1 MKKFFIFLL
10 LIISCHPEGD
20 DNDFETTPYS
30 LIYPSD
36 VFPTMLIPEDNLLT
50 QEGVSLGK
58 KLFFDPILSSN
69 NAISCASCHIQE
81 NSFSDPNQYS
91 IGVNGD
97 FGFRNAFSLVN
108 IGWNSSFNWDGS
120 ASSLENQV
128 FEPVTNPIEMANNW
142 EQVENDLNASSEYRN
157 LFKQAFNT
165 DCIDSTHVAKAIAQF
180 ERTLISYNSRY
191 DKWTRGEVMF
201 TNEELDG
208 LNIFTTERGDC
219 FHCHGNINFMDN
231 SFHNNALDENFT
243 DLGLY
248 EVTGNELDKGLFKTP
263 TLRNVE
269 FSAPYMHD
277 GRFNTLE
284 EVIDHYNSGGV
295 YSPTVDPLMKYVNSN
310 PYGIPDQTG
319 LLLTQ
324 QEKNN
329 LKAFL
334 LTLSDENF
342 IQNSNFQP

>member
-1 MKKFFIFLL
+1 MKKVFIFLL
-10 LIISCHPEGD
+10 LIISCDPDGD

-30 LIYPSD
+30 LFYPSD

-69 NAISCASCHIQE
+69 NAISCASCHIQA

-142 EQVENDLNASSEYRN
+142 AQVENDLNASSEYRN
-157 LFKQAFNT
+157 LFKQAFNI

-191 DKWTRGEVMF
+191 DKWTKGEVMF

-295 YSPTVDPLMKYVNSN
+295 YSPTVDPLMKYVNAN
-310 PYGIPDQTG
+310 PYGIPGQTG

>member
-1 MKKFFIFLL
+1 MKKFLFFLI
-10 LIISCHPEGD
+10 LIISCHPDGD
-20 DNDFETTPYS
+20 DNNFDTTPYT
-30 LIYPSD
+30 IITPYN
-36 VFPTMLIPEDNLLT
+36 FPQMLIPEGNLLT
-50 QEGVSLGK
+50 QEGVQLGK

-69 NAISCASCHIQE
+69 NTISCASCHIQE
-81 NSFSDPNQYS
+81 NSFSDPSQYS
-91 IGVNGD
+91 VGVNGD
-97 FGFRNAFSLVN
+97 VGFRNAFSLVN

-142 EQVENDLNASSEYRN
+142 AQVEEDLNRDSEYRD
-157 LFKQAFNT
+157 LFKQAFNV
-165 DCIDSTHVAKAIAQF
+165 DCIDSIHVAKAIAQF
-180 ERTLISYNSRY
+180 ERTLISSNSRY
-191 DKWTRGEVMF
+191 DKFLKGEVMF

-208 LNIFTTERGDC
+208 LNIFFSERGDC

-231 SFHNNALDENFT
+231 SFHNNALDETFL
-243 DLGLY
+243 DLGLF
-248 EVTGNELDKGLFKTP
+248 EVTGNELDIGLFKTP

-284 EVIDHYNSGGV
+284 EVINHYNSGGV
-295 YSPTVDPLMKYVNSN
+295 YSSTVDPLMKYINSN
-310 PYGIPDQTG
+310 PYGIPGETG
-319 LLLTQ
+319 LMLTQ

-334 LTLSDENF
+334 LTLSDEDF
-342 IQNSNFQP
+342 IQDANFQP

>member
-1 MKKFFIFLL
+1 MKKYFLFLLFIF
-10 LIISCHPEGD
+10 SCNPDGD

-30 LIYPSD
+30 LNYPTD
-36 VFPTMLIPEDNLLT
+36 VFPQMIIPEDNLLT

-58 KLFFDPILSSN
+58 KLFFDPILSVN
-69 NAISCASCHIQE
+69 NTISCASCHIQE

-108 IGWNSSFNWDGS
+108 IGWNNSFNWDGS
-120 ASSLENQV
+120 ASSLESQV
-128 FEPVTNPIEMANNW
+128 FEPVTNPIEMANSW
-142 EQVENDLNASSEYRN
+142 DQVEDELNADSQYRE
-157 LFKQAFNT
+157 LFKQAF
-165 DCIDSTHVAKAIAQF
+165 DIDHIDSTYVAKAIAQF

-191 DKWTRGEVMF
+191 DKFQRGEVMF

-208 LNIFTTERGDC
+208 LNIFFTERGDC

-231 SFHNNALDENFT
+231 TFHNNALDETFS

-248 EVTGNELDKGLFKTP
+248 EVTGNDLDKGLFKTP

-277 GRFNTLE
+277 GRFNSLD

-295 YSPTVDPLMKYVNSN
+295 YSPTVDPLMKYINTN
-310 PYGIPDQTG
+310 PYGIPGQTG
-319 LLLTQ
+319 LMLTQ

-334 LTLSDENF
+334 LTLSDEDF
-342 IQNSNFQP
+342 IQNTNFQP

>member
-1 MKKFFIFLL
+1 MKKCLFFLL
-10 LIISCHPEGD
+10 LIISCHPDGD
-20 DNDFETTPYS
+20 DNNYETIPYTIITPYN
-30 LIYPSD
+30 
-36 VFPTMLIPEDNLLT
+36 FPQMLIPEDNLLT
-50 QEGVSLGK
+50 QEGVQLGK

-69 NAISCASCHIQE
+69 NTISCASCHIQE
-81 NSFSDPNQYS
+81 NSFSDPSQYS
-91 IGVNGD
+91 VGVNGD
-97 FGFRNAFSLVN
+97 VGFRNAFSLVN

-142 EQVENDLNASSEYRN
+142 SQVEDDLNANIEYRD
-157 LFKQAFNT
+157 LFKKAFNV
-165 DCIDSTHVAKAIAQF
+165 DCIDSIHIAKAIAQF
-180 ERTLISYNSRY
+180 ERTLISSNSRY
-191 DKWTRGEVMF
+191 DKFLKGEVMF

-208 LNIFTTERGDC
+208 LNIFFSERGDC

-231 SFHNNALDENFT
+231 SFHNNALDETFL
-243 DLGLY
+243 DLGLF
-248 EVTGNELDKGLFKTP
+248 EVTGNELDRGLFKTP

-295 YSPTVDPLMKYVNSN
+295 YSSTVDPLMKYINSN
-310 PYGIPDQTG
+310 PYGIPGETG
-319 LLLTQ
+319 LMLTQ

-334 LTLSDENF
+334 LTLSDEVF
-342 IQNSNFQP
+342 IQSANFQP